1 MRTLPRRSGVVL
13 FASIAIGAG
22 TLLGLAGWPQPNRT
36 LEFSTLILAAI
47 LTSALAMPRP
57 TTKDWATMPPS
68 FIIDFVSLLL
78 PGPHA
83 TTLVATAGTPT
94 HGLTAPDRSHAI
106 RPTALYTPIVI
117 AGLQASG

>member
-68 FIIDFVSLLL
+68 FVIDFVSLLL
-78 PGPHA
+78 LGPHA
-83 TTLVATAGTPT
+83 TTLVATAGTLT
-94 HGLTAPDRSHAI
+94 QGLTQPETPQPIPPTPLDTASAI
-106 RPTALYTPIVI
+106 A
-117 AGLQASG
+117 A

>member
-78 PGPHA
+78 LGPHA
-83 TTLVATAGTPT
+83 TTLVATAGTVNNGP
-94 HGLTAPDRSHAI
+94 PPPERSH
-106 RPTALYTPIVI
+106 PVPPNVFKTANLIGGPP
-117 AGLQASG
+117 ASG

>member
-68 FIIDFVSLLL
+68 FVIDFVSLLL
-78 PGPHA
+78 LGPHA
-83 TTLVATAGTPT
+83 TTLVATAVTVTHRRTPPDPSQPDP
-94 HGLTAPDRSHAI
+94 HDQSKTATRAVD
-106 RPTALYTPIVI
+106 TP
-117 AGLQASG
+117 A

>member
-68 FIIDFVSLLL
+68 FVIDFVSLLL
-78 PGPHA
+78 LGPHA
-83 TTLVATAGTPT
+83 TTLVATAGTVT
-94 HGLTAPDRSHAI
+94 NRAPHPDSSPPS
-106 RPTALYTPIVI
+106 RPTVVKT
-117 AGLQASG
+117 